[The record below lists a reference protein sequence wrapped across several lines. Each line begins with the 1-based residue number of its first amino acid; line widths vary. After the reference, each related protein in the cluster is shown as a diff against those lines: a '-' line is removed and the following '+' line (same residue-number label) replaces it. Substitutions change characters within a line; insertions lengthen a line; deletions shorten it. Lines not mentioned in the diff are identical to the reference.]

1 MKRLSA
7 LMVAGL
13 VLVALANATPPA
25 LAATAD
31 SIMENAKQ
39 KDVPPGPPQKS
50 NKLDPNAP
58 VSRPNI
64 VCPVS
69 NASITV

>member
-1 MKRLSA
+1 MTRF
-7 LMVAGL
+7 VAITL
-13 VLVALANATPPA
+13 ACLALAAITTGSLAPA

-39 KDVPPGPPQKS
+39 NRASPPPPPQNS

-64 VCPVS
+64 VLPG
-69 NASITV
+69 